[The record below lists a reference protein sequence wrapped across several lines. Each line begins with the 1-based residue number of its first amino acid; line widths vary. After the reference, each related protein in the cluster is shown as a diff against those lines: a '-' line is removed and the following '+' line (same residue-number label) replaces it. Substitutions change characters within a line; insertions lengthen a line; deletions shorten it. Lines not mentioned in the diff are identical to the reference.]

1 MPARRKV
8 PVLFLSPAIQS
19 FLGYRVIIYGS
30 ELIAVAIS
38 VAYLYSSAVVFGLE
52 GKYFFWELL
61 FENSSED
68 VLRLAPSHESGKNY
82 YWINNNIIDGKR
94 NRMV

>member
-1 MPARRKV
+1 MNFADVPARRKV

-38 VAYLYSSAVVFGLE
+38 VAYLYSSAVIFGLE
-52 GKYFFWELL
+52 GKYFWELATL
-61 FENSSED
+61 
-68 VLRLAPSHESGKNY
+68 
-82 YWINNNIIDGKR
+82 IDIMLLGH
-94 NRMV
+94 